1 MTEVSYTYARAH
13 LAELCNKAVDDLE
26 EITIQRRG
34 ADDVTLIA
42 SSELSG
48 LKETVHLLSSPEN
61 ARRLL
66 AALERLHRG
75 EGREITP
82 EQLREEM
89 FGDAAR
95 SA

>member
-13 LAELCNKAVDDLE
+13 LAELCDKAVDDLDE
-26 EITIQRRG
+26 VTIRRRG

-61 ARRLL
+61 ARLLL
-66 AALERLHRG
+66 AALERLRRG
-75 EGREITP
+75 EGREVTT
-82 EQLREEM
+82 EQLREEL
-89 FGDAAR
+89 FGSAAR
-95 SA
+95 NA

>member
-13 LAELCNKAVDDLE
+13 LAELCDKAVDDLE
-26 EITIQRRG
+26 EVRIHRRG

-42 SSELSG
+42 TSELSG

-61 ARRLL
+61 ARLLL
-66 AALERLHRG
+66 AALERLRRG
-75 EGREITP
+75 EGREFTP

-89 FGDAAR
+89 FGAPAR
-95 SA
+95 TA